1 MARGRKKQQN
11 ISLEKQL
18 AAVEKQIEN
27 TSAKL
32 KVLHRQKKEIE
43 LKIRESKKD
52 ELYNAVL
59 ASGKTIDE
67 ILTSLTDKAETNE

>member
-1 MARGRKKQQN
+1 MVRGRKKQQN